1 MFKEWWCCCYNP
13 LTRLSCNCVKS
24 SHLCKVLVFGN
35 FSRVSFKFSPKL
47 CQYYHVI
54 KKNFATLKLKCVSK
68 TFLLAPL
75 CISQR
80 DFVHFS
86 AGLFGQNQYSCQL
99 KVLRISL
106 EKSPQSPLNI
116 MLLTSEEKNEN
127 KFVLNLWNCKVW
139 DWNFMSIKPGRN
151 YGRQSSRY

>member
-54 KKNFATLKLKCVSK
+54 KKLCHLEAKMCQQNFSFGRLCAFLSGTFRSK
-68 TFLLAPL
+68 SIQLQVKS
-75 CISQR
+75 SQDIFR
-80 DFVHFS
+80 
-86 AGLFGQNQYSCQL
+86 
-99 KVLRISL
+99 KI
-106 EKSPQSPLNI
+106 PQSPLKLNI
-116 MLLTSEEKNEN
+116 MLLTSEKKTCVEN

-151 YGRQSSRY
+151 YGWQSSRY